1 MRRALCDGMY
11 GSCYSVSTGRLVP
24 VLLNNLYDI
33 QARGGCAC
41 AGSHAMV
48 CMDRAAVCPRVDL
61 SQCY

>member
-11 GSCYSVSTGRLVP
+11 GSCYSVSTARPVS
-24 VLLNNLYDI
+24 VLLNDVYCI

-41 AGSHAMV
+41 AEPHAMV
-48 CMDRAAVCPRVDL
+48 CVDRATVCPRVDL